1 MMYKKQTDSCFYM
14 IYFYI
19 FRWATETFEE
29 QTEGT
34 FQWLEKQFK
43 ALKMCYAANLDVSK
57 HNGQKQTG
65 LKKNVLKLKRLK

>member
-19 FRWATETFEE
+19 FRWATETSEE

-34 FQWLEKQFK
+34 F
-43 ALKMCYAANLDVSK
+43 
-57 HNGQKQTG
+57 
-65 LKKNVLKLKRLK
+65 